1 MLGWVYGIQSFQLI
15 KIGVAHNIRVRLHA
29 MKLHNP
35 HPLKVVL
42 RRRSENPYL
51 IERLMHR
58 ILAPRALG
66 REWFDISP
74 EQAREAANLAIAE
87 GEVLRVEQVQ
97 WEMESAQ
104 RAEMRRGA
112 GTGKHSETL
121 NSSI

>member
-1 MLGWVYGIQSFQLI
+1 MLGWVYGIQSLHLI
-15 KIGVAHNIRVRLHA
+15 KIGVANNIRVRLHA
-29 MKLHNP
+29 MRLHNP

-42 RRRSENPYL
+42 RRRNENPYL

-74 EQAREAANLAIAE
+74 EQARQAADIAFAE

-97 WEMESAQ
+97 WEMESAR
-104 RAEMRRGA
+104 RAEQRKGA
-112 GTGKHSETL
+112 ETGNGCGNPISL
-121 NSSI
+121 I